1 MTPLT
6 PRRIFGEAALARL
19 KCDEPVSATDAA
31 TGIALHYRFEHAAGG
46 RLRMTGGV
54 LGTRIIAVGCEA
66 EDLNLIA
73 TILLAGLAPRPG

>member
-6 PRRIFGEAALARL
+6 PRLIFADAALARL
-19 KCDEPVSATDAA
+19 ECDEPVSATDTA

-46 RLRMTGGV
+46 KLRMTDGV
-54 LGTRIIAVGCEA
+54 LGTHVIAVGCDA
-66 EDLNLIA
+66 DDLNLIA